1 MKFDMHCHT
10 KEGSP
15 DAKVSISDYVKK
27 LAELGFQ
34 GMLVSDHDSYDG
46 YREWQEIKQYS
57 PYKDFVVLKG
67 IEYDTIDGGHILVIM
82 PDDRPLKILEFRG
95 LPVKTLI
102 ELVHRNGG
110 ILGPA
115 HPCGERHLSLTNTY
129 RYKHHTEILKKFDFL
144 EGYNPCEDDE
154 SNDKAITYARF
165 YHLPT
170 FGGSDSHKEA
180 CVGHAFTYFPADISC
195 NNDLISCVKNAKPD
209 DIVCGGYR
217 YDQTTKDRLGPFNH
231 ILVEGFWFYNKAAAF
246 YRRHKRKAEL
256 KYLDAMEPVL
266 SLLKKHQNKKSSK

>member
-15 DAKVSISDYVKK
+15 DAKISIEEYVRK
-27 LAELGFQ
+27 LKELGFD
-34 GMLVSDHDSYDG
+34 GMLVSDHDTYGG
-46 YREWQEIKQYS
+46 YHEWQEIKQYS

-82 PDDRPLKILEFRG
+82 PDDRPLKILQFRG

-115 HPCGERHLSLTNTY
+115 HPCGERHLSLTNTHRY
-129 RYKHHTEILKKFDFL
+129 RNHTDILKKFDFL
-144 EGYNPCEDDE
+144 EAYNPCEDDE
-154 SNDKAITYARF
+154 SNDKAQTYRRF
-165 YHLPT
+165 FNLPG

-180 CVGHAFTYFPADISC
+180 CVGHAYTEFPMDIYS
-195 NNDLISCVKNAKPD
+195 NDDLIACVKNCDPNS
-209 DIVCGGYR
+209 IEFGGYR
-217 YDQTTKDRLGPFNH
+217 YEHTTKDKLGAFNRV
-231 ILVEGFWFYNKAAAF
+231 LVEGFWFYNRFAAI
-246 YRRHKRKAEL
+246 YRGKKRKREL
-256 KYLDAMEPVL
+256 KHLNKIEPIL
-266 SLLKKHQNKKSSK
+266 SLIKKHRMRTSG